1 MIYWIKNIL
10 KSNQLHLKFLMW
22 KTNQYGIFEIVT
34 HISNDVFVDRGVLI
48 HRKDSGGSVIKS

>member
-48 HRKDSGGSVIKS
+48 HRKNSKRRLIQL